1 MKILI
6 VCSRRAK
13 REGYFTAEQAED
25 LRRAGHAV
33 EFFYILRS
41 GLWGYV
47 ISWIPLIIR
56 ILSVRPDIVHAH
68 YGLSGFVAVMQ
79 PFRPVVI
86 TVHGGDIN
94 ARRNVLLTR
103 VACRLA
109 NHVIIVNED
118 MRKMIRGKSGISLI
132 PCAAN
137 TELFKPM
144 DRVEA
149 RARLGMDTDEPVV
162 LFASRFNKK
171 VKNAQLAAEAVSAT
185 KSHPRLME
193 IWNRSREGMPLLM
206 NAADLLLVTSFY
218 EGSPQTVKEA
228 MECNIPIVST
238 DVGDIKRN
246 CGDLPG
252 CFIAGY
258 DPAEIAGKIDEAIG
272 FRRAGLSTGG
282 RDRLFQLGLDPD
294 TVTGALTDVYSYVCT
309 RTKRE

>member
-6 VCSRRAK
+6 VCSSRAK

-33 EFFYILRS
+33 GFFYILRI

-103 VACRLA
+103 LACRLA

-137 TELFKPM
+137 TELFKPV
-144 DRVEA
+144 DRVQA
-149 RARLGMDTDEPVV
+149 RASLGMDPDAPVV

-171 VKNAQLAAEAVSAT
+171 VKNAQLAAAAVSEA
-185 KSHPRLME
+185 KSRPRLME
-193 IWNRSREGMPLLM
+193 VWNRSREEMPLLM
-206 NAADLLLVTSFY
+206 NAADMLLVTSYY
-218 EGSPQTVKEA
+218 EGSPQIVKEA
-228 MECNIPIVST
+228 MACNIPVVST

-246 CGDLPG
+246 YGDLPG
-252 CFIAGY
+252 CFITGY
-258 DPAEIAGKIDEAIG
+258 DPADIAGKIDEAIG
-272 FRRAGLSTGG
+272 FRRAGMSTGG
-282 RDRLFQLGLDPD
+282 RDRLFLLGLDPD
-294 TVTGALTDVYSYVCT
+294 TVTGALSAVYSSVCGHN
-309 RTKRE
+309 REE